1 MQKGREAAKG
11 VGSVATTV
19 HGALDAIFADL
30 NATVQ
35 FATTFAAETE
45 NQTKRMRE
53 VLRRMEEVAQIA
65 DGAATGARQ
74 TSAATAQQIASL
86 GELTST
92 SQQLSDAAATLA
104 QTIRRFRAS
113 SLDSTR
119 SGLPFSAEPF
129 ALQKKQAPGMI
140 YLASEKITDTLG
152 LKLVAGRGLSAAAVT
167 PPSSDFSAA
176 FASWAPEVLITK
188 ALAQELFPG
197 GDALGKTL
205 HAGLIDRAAKIVGI
219 VEQFQGRPG
228 SGRGSEVFTQVVLVP
243 AIAPGPTALYMVR
256 TEPGRRDAVMGQ
268 VDKEMEKLQGG
279 RYISRME
286 TLSDT
291 AARTRARGRATAILL
306 AVVTVFVVAVTALGI
321 FGLAAFTV
329 TARTKQ
335 IGTRRAIGA
344 RKYHIVRFFLV
355 ENWMITT
362 AGVVI
367 GCALALAVSV
377 KLSLMFQSPR
387 LPVYY
392 LVGGILV
399 TWFVG
404 LAAVWIPA
412 RRAAAISPAVA
423 TRPV

>member
-1 MQKGREAAKG
+1 MEFRPLLSALWRNRVGPILVALQIAVTLTVLVNAAY
-11 VGSVATTV
+11 VIQQRLATVNAPTGIDTENVFWVSSEGFTADYSHASTV
-19 HGALDAIFADL
+19 QADL
-30 NATVQ
+30 YYLN
-35 FATTFAAETE
+35 
-45 NQTKRMRE
+45 
-53 VLRRMEEVAQIA
+53 
-65 DGAATGARQ
+65 
-74 TSAATAQQIASL
+74 SL
-86 GELTST
+86 PGVV
-92 SQQLSDAAATLA
+92 AAATTH
-104 QTIRRFRAS
+104 TIPQS
-113 SLDSTR
+113 QSM

-367 GCALALAVSV
+367 GCGLALAVSV